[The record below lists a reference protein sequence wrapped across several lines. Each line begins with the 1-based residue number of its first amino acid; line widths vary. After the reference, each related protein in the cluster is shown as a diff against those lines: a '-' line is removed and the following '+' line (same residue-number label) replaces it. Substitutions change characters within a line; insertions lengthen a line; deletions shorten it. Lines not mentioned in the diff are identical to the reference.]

1 MQQIVEGGRSRMIQF
16 ELFAA
21 WGRVEGERWEEDL
34 WGKSSTSF
42 MASAVGKKELWLMA
56 LLIVSDGVIIARRSG
71 VDRQVGWGTEVREQ
85 GVRLCEGGESGK

>member
-1 MQQIVEGGRSRMIQF
+1 
-16 ELFAA
+16 
-21 WGRVEGERWEEDL
+21 
-34 WGKSSTSF
+34 